1 MQASALRPP
10 AEQSSGSLQRSVG
23 RLLDTTKNLRKGVQE
38 QSALISQLGHQISC
52 VLLHAK
58 ALQHSMDEI
67 KMWTAEM
74 KQGTAQMNAR
84 LSKLK
89 QKEALT
95 QKSLKMETLLGQ
107 TTDVFWGLV
116 KGLVIEGECPACLDL
131 TSLREIGELL
141 TTEQLHRWSKCQE
154 AISPFLTTEE
164 LYLADEQLRSMAY
177 GYGPYMT
184 LEHMS
189 AASEGCLHK
198 WAEELIWEP
207 ELLGPVKKFI
217 SMLASFST
225 EDKPLLPDLAFHT
238 LLAPEEAG
246 RTIDD

>member
-1 MQASALRPP
+1 MQSSACRPP
-10 AEQSSGSLQRSVG
+10 TEQSSGGLQRSVG
-23 RLLDTTKNLRKGVQE
+23 RLLDTMENSRKGVQE
-38 QSALISQLGHQISC
+38 QSSLISQLGQQISH
-52 VLLHAK
+52 VTLHAK
-58 ALQHSMDEI
+58 ALQHGMDEI
-67 KMWTAEM
+67 KIWTAEM
-74 KQGTAQMNAR
+74 KQETAQMNSQ
-84 LSKLK
+84 LSRLK
-89 QKEALT
+89 QKEALA
-95 QKSLKMETLLGQ
+95 QKSLKMETLLGE

-116 KGLVIEGECPACLDL
+116 KGLVIEGECPAYLDL

-141 TTEQLHRWSKCQE
+141 TAEHRWSKFEQ

-164 LYLADEQLRSMAY
+164 LYLADEELRSMAY

-189 AASEGCLHK
+189 AASEGCLHN

-225 EDKPLLPDLAFHT
+225 VDKPLLPDLAFHT

-246 RTIDD
+246 WTVDN

>member
-1 MQASALRPP
+1 MQSLACRPP
-10 AEQSSGSLQRSVG
+10 TEQSSGGLQRSVG
-23 RLLDTTKNLRKGVQE
+23 RLLDTMENSRKGVQE
-38 QSALISQLGHQISC
+38 QSSLISPLGQHISH
-52 VLLHAK
+52 VTLHAE
-58 ALQHSMDEI
+58 ALQHGMDEI
-67 KMWTAEM
+67 KIWTAEM
-74 KQGTAQMNAR
+74 KQETAQMNSQ
-84 LSKLK
+84 LSRLK

-95 QKSLKMETLLGQ
+95 QKSLKMETLLGE

-116 KGLVIEGECPACLDL
+116 KGLVIKGECPAYLDL

-141 TTEQLHRWSKCQE
+141 TAEHRWSKCEE

-164 LYLADEQLRSMAY
+164 LYLADEELRSMAY

-189 AASEGCLHK
+189 AASEGCLHN

-225 EDKPLLPDLAFHT
+225 VDKPLLPDLAFHT

-246 RTIDD
+246 WTVDN